1 MKSIKIVKPASKA
14 KPQGY
19 CANWVDEPPMN
30 KK

>member
-1 MKSIKIVKPASKA
+1 MKIQIIKNGTSKA

-19 CANWVDEPPMN
+19 CNMMVDDAPMN